1 LSLFFLLNINLQ
13 LTSCKYTPSITIQE
27 NHLSQIIENIK
38 TEISKV
44 LVGQDKMVEG
54 LLAGLLCRGHIL
66 LEGVPGLAKTTAVNA
81 MAKTLGLDFK
91 RVQFTPDL
99 LPSDIIGTEIYDPS
113 NNTFKIKQGP
123 IFTNLLLA
131 DEINRAP
138 AKVQSAL
145 LEVMQERQVTIG
157 DETFK
162 IDLPFLVMATQNPV
176 EQEGAYELPEAQ
188 LDRFMMKVVVG
199 YNTKEEELEIAR
211 RAANNTFGEIQ
222 QVATLDDLNKIR
234 EEALQVHMDEEIE
247 TYIIELVSA
256 TRDPKAYGLEELEAY
271 IEFGA
276 SPRAS
281 IDMYKAARAIAYLK
295 GQDYVSPIE
304 IAYIAKEILRHRI
317 ILSYEAQAE
326 EITQDEI
333 IEKILAAVP
342 IP

>member
-1 LSLFFLLNINLQ
+1 MNPIV
-13 LTSCKYTPSITIQE
+13 
-27 NHLSQIIENIK
+27 ENIK
-38 TEISKV
+38 IEIAKV
-44 LVGQDKMVEG
+44 MVGQEKMIEG
-54 LLAGLLCRGHIL
+54 LLTGLLTRGHIL

-81 MAKTLGLDFK
+81 LAGSLGLNFK

-113 NNTFKIKQGP
+113 TNEFKIKQGP
-123 IFTNLLLA
+123 VFTNLLLA

-188 LDRFMMKVVVG
+188 LDRFLMKIVVG
-199 YNTKEEELEIAR
+199 YNTKAEELEIAR
-211 RAANNTFGEIQ
+211 RVANNGFGKIE
-222 QVATLDDLNKIR
+222 QVATLEDLERIR
-234 EEALQVHMDEEIE
+234 EEAMAVHIDEEVE
-247 TYIIELVSA
+247 AYIVELVFA
-256 TRDPKAYGLEELEAY
+256 TREPMNYGLEDMAKH
-271 IEFGA
+271 IEYGA

-281 IDMYKAARAIAYLK
+281 IDLYKASRAIAYLK
-295 GQDYVSPIE
+295 GRNFVSPIE
-304 IAYIAKEILRHRI
+304 VAYIAKEVLRHRI
-317 ILSYEAQAE
+317 VLSYEAQAE
-326 EITQDEI
+326 GVTQDMI
-333 IEKILAAVP
+333 IDRVLAAVP

>member
-1 LSLFFLLNINLQ
+1 MNQ
-13 LTSCKYTPSITIQE
+13 TIQ
-27 NHLSQIIENIK
+27 NIK
-38 TEISKV
+38 SEVSKV
-44 LVGQDKMVEG
+44 VVGQEKMVEG
-54 LLAGLLCRGHIL
+54 LLAGLLCGGHIL
-66 LEGVPGLAKTTAVNA
+66 LEGVPGLAKTTTVNA
-81 MAKTLGLDFK
+81 LAKALGLDFK

-99 LPSDIIGTEIYDPS
+99 LPSDIIGTEIYDPA
-113 NNTFKIKQGP
+113 NNEFKIKRGP
-123 IFTNLLLA
+123 VFTNLLLA

-145 LEVMQERQVTIG
+145 LEVMQEKQVTIG
-157 DETFK
+157 DESFK

-211 RAANNTFGEIQ
+211 RVANNSFGDIE
-222 QVATLDDLNKIR
+222 QVASKEDLEVLKK
-234 EEALQVHMDEEIE
+234 EAMSVHIDPQVEN
-247 TYIIELVSA
+247 YIIELVSA
-256 TRDPKAYGLEELEAY
+256 TRDPKAYGLEKLEPY

-281 IDMYKAARAIAYLK
+281 IDMYKASRAIAYLK
-295 GQDYVSPIE
+295 GQDFVSPIE
-304 IAYIAKEILRHRI
+304 IAYIAKEVLRHRI

-326 EITQDEI
+326 DITQDMIVEQ
-333 IEKILAAVP
+333 ILQAVP

>member
-1 LSLFFLLNINLQ
+1 M
-13 LTSCKYTPSITIQE
+13 
-27 NHLSQIIENIK
+27 SQIIQAIK
-38 TEISKV
+38 TEVGKV
-44 LVGQDKMVEG
+44 VVGQEKMVEG

-66 LEGVPGLAKTTAVNA
+66 LEGVPGLAKTTTVNA
-81 MAKTLGLDFK
+81 LAKSLGLDFK

-99 LPSDIIGTEIYDPS
+99 LPSDIIGTEIYDPT
-113 NNTFKIKQGP
+113 NNAFKIKKGP
-123 IFTNLLLA
+123 VFTNLLLA

-157 DETFK
+157 DESFQ

-199 YNTKEEELEIAR
+199 YNTREEELEIAR
-211 RAANNTFGEIQ
+211 RVANDTFGTIS
-222 QVATLDDLNKIR
+222 QVATIEDLEQIRREAMEVHLDK
-234 EEALQVHMDEEIE
+234 EIE
-247 TYIIELVSA
+247 AYIVELVFA
-256 TRDPKAYGLEELEAY
+256 TRDPKAFGLKELESY
-271 IEFGA
+271 IDYGA

-281 IDMYKAARAIAYLK
+281 IDMYKASRAIAYLK
-295 GQDYVSPIE
+295 GQDYVSPVE

-317 ILSYEAQAE
+317 ILSYEAEAE
-326 EITQDEI
+326 GITQDYI
-333 IEKILAAVP
+333 IEKVLAAVP

>member
-1 LSLFFLLNINLQ
+1 MSNI
-13 LTSCKYTPSITIQE
+13 IQ
-27 NHLSQIIENIK
+27 NQIIGNIK

-44 LVGQDKMVEG
+44 LVGQEKMVEG

-81 MAKTLGLDFK
+81 LAKTLGLDFK

-113 NNTFKIKQGP
+113 NNSFKIKQGP

-188 LDRFMMKVVVG
+188 LDRFMMKIVVG

-211 RAANNTFGEIQ
+211 RVANNSFGEIQ
-222 QVATLDDLNKIR
+222 QVATIEDLNKIR
-234 EEALQVHMDEEIE
+234 EEALNVHMDEEVE
-247 TYIIELVSA
+247 KYIIELVAA

-281 IDMYKAARAIAYLK
+281 IDMYKASRAIAYLK
-295 GQDYVSPIE
+295 GQDFVSPIE

-326 EITQDEI
+326 EVTTDEI
-333 IEKILAAVP
+333 ITKILAAVD

>member
-1 LSLFFLLNINLQ
+1 
-13 LTSCKYTPSITIQE
+13 
-27 NHLSQIIENIK
+27 LSQVIQAIK
-38 TEISKV
+38 TEVSKV
-44 LVGQDKMVEG
+44 VVGQEKMVEG

-66 LEGVPGLAKTTAVNA
+66 LEGVPGLAKTTTVNA
-81 MAKTLGLDFK
+81 LAKSLGLDFK

-99 LPSDIIGTEIYDPS
+99 LPSDIIGTEIYDPT
-113 NNTFKIKQGP
+113 NNAFKIKKGP
-123 IFTNLLLA
+123 VFTNLLLA

-157 DETFK
+157 DESFQ

-211 RAANNTFGEIQ
+211 RVANDAFGTIS
-222 QVATLDDLNKIR
+222 QVATIEDLEQIRKESMAVHLDK
-234 EEALQVHMDEEIE
+234 EIE
-247 TYIIELVSA
+247 EYIVELVFA
-256 TRDPKAYGLEELEAY
+256 TRDPKAFRLEKLENY
-271 IEFGA
+271 IEYGA

-281 IDMYKAARAIAYLK
+281 IDMYKASRAIAYLK
-295 GQDYVSPIE
+295 GQDYVSPVE

-317 ILSYEAQAE
+317 ILSYEAEAE
-326 EITQDEI
+326 GITQDYI
-333 IEKILAAVP
+333 IEKVLAAVP

>member
-1 LSLFFLLNINLQ
+1 M
-13 LTSCKYTPSITIQE
+13 
-27 NHLSQIIENIK
+27 SQIIQNIK
-38 TEISKV
+38 TEIGKV

-54 LLAGLLCRGHIL
+54 LLAGLICRGHIL

-81 MAKTLGLDFK
+81 LAKTLGLNFK

-113 NNTFKIKQGP
+113 NNSFKIKQGP

-211 RAANNTFGEIQ
+211 RVANNTFEEIQ
-222 QVATLDDLNKIR
+222 QVATKEDLETIR
-234 EEALQVHMDEEIE
+234 KEALEVHMDEEIE
-247 TYIIELVSA
+247 VYIIELVAA
-256 TRDPKAYGLEELEAY
+256 TRDPKAYGLEELEAF
-271 IEFGA
+271 IEYGA

-295 GQDYVSPIE
+295 GKDYVSPME

-326 EITQDEI
+326 DITQDYI

>member
-1 LSLFFLLNINLQ
+1 ME
-13 LTSCKYTPSITIQE
+13 TIKR
-27 NHLSQIIENIK
+27 IK
-38 TEISKV
+38 EEISKV
-44 LVGQDKMVEG
+44 VVGQEKMIEG

-66 LEGVPGLAKTTAVNA
+66 LEGVPGLAKTTTVNA
-81 MAKTLGLDFK
+81 LARTLGLDFK

-99 LPSDIIGTEIYDPS
+99 LPSDIIGTEIYDPT
-113 NNTFKIKQGP
+113 NNAFKIKKGP
-123 IFTNLLLA
+123 VFTNLLLA

-162 IDLPFLVMATQNPV
+162 LDLPFLTMATQNPV

-188 LDRFMMKVVVG
+188 LDRFMMKIVVG
-199 YNTKEEELEIAR
+199 YNTREEELEIAR
-211 RAANNTFGEIQ
+211 RAANNSFGTIE
-222 QVATLDDLNKIR
+222 QVATAEDLERIR
-234 EEALQVHMDEEIE
+234 QEAMQVHLDEEIE
-247 TYIIELVSA
+247 RYIVELIFA
-256 TRDPKAYGLEELEAY
+256 TREPAKYGIEEIKEY

-281 IDMYKAARAIAYLK
+281 IDMYKASRAVAYLK
-295 GQDYVSPIE
+295 GQEYVSPVE

-326 EITQDEI
+326 GIDQDFIVEKVLGAVEI
-333 IEKILAAVP
+333 P
-342 IP
+342 

>member
-1 LSLFFLLNINLQ
+1 
-13 LTSCKYTPSITIQE
+13 
-27 NHLSQIIENIK
+27 LSQIIQNIK

-81 MAKTLGLDFK
+81 LSKTLGLNFK

-113 NNTFKIKQGP
+113 NNSFKIKQGP
-123 IFTNLLLA
+123 VFTNLLLA

-211 RAANNTFGEIQ
+211 RVANNSFGNIQ
-222 QVATLDDLNKIR
+222 QVATKEDLEKIR
-234 EEALQVHMDEEIE
+234 EEAMQVHMDEEIE
-247 TYIIELVSA
+247 SYIIELVAA

-281 IDMYKAARAIAYLK
+281 IDMYKASRAIAYLK

-326 EITQDEI
+326 DITQDYI
-333 IEKILAAVP
+333 IEKILSAVP

>member
-1 LSLFFLLNINLQ
+1 M
-13 LTSCKYTPSITIQE
+13 
-27 NHLSQIIENIK
+27 SQIIENIK
-38 TEISKV
+38 TEIAKV
-44 LVGQDKMVEG
+44 LVGQEKMVEG
-54 LLAGLLCRGHIL
+54 LLAGLICRGHIL

-81 MAKTLGLDFK
+81 LAKTLGLNFK

-113 NNTFKIKQGP
+113 NNTFKIKHGP
-123 IFTNLLLA
+123 VFTNLLLA

-188 LDRFMMKVVVG
+188 LDRFMMKLVVG

-211 RAANNTFGEIQ
+211 RVANDGFEEIQ
-222 QVATLDDLNKIR
+222 QVATLEDLNTIR
-234 EEALQVHMDEEIE
+234 EEALKVHMDEEIE
-247 TYIIELVSA
+247 VYIIELVAA

-271 IEFGA
+271 IEYGA

-281 IDMYKAARAIAYLK
+281 IDMYKASRAIAYLK
-295 GQDYVSPIE
+295 GKDYVSPME

-326 EITQDEI
+326 DITQDMI

>member
-1 LSLFFLLNINLQ
+1 M
-13 LTSCKYTPSITIQE
+13 
-27 NHLSQIIENIK
+27 SQIIENIK

-81 MAKTLGLDFK
+81 LAKTLGLDFK

-123 IFTNLLLA
+123 VFTNLLLA

-211 RAANNTFGEIQ
+211 RAANNSFGEIQ
-222 QVATLDDLNKIR
+222 QVATIDDLNKIR

-247 TYIIELVSA
+247 AYIIELVAA
-256 TRDPKAYGLEELEAY
+256 TRDPKAYGLEELESY

-326 EITQDEI
+326 DVTQDEI

>member
-1 LSLFFLLNINLQ
+1 
-13 LTSCKYTPSITIQE
+13 
-27 NHLSQIIENIK
+27 
-38 TEISKV
+38 
-44 LVGQDKMVEG
+44 MVEG

-81 MAKTLGLDFK
+81 LAKTLGLNFK

-123 IFTNLLLA
+123 VFTNLLLA

-199 YNTKEEELEIAR
+199 YNTKAEELEIAR
-211 RAANNTFGEIQ
+211 RVANNSFETIE
-222 QVATLDDLNKIR
+222 QVATKEDLERIR
-234 EEALQVHMDEEIE
+234 KEAMEVHMDEEVE
-247 TYIIELVSA
+247 KYIIELVTA
-256 TRDPKAYGLEELEAY
+256 TRNPKEYGLEELEPF

-281 IDMYKAARAIAYLK
+281 IDMYKASRAIAYLK
-295 GQDYVSPIE
+295 GQDYVSPLE
-304 IAYIAKEILRHRI
+304 IAYIAKEVLRHRI
-317 ILSYEAQAE
+317 ILSYEAQVE
-326 EITQDEI
+326 EVTQDQI

>member
-1 LSLFFLLNINLQ
+1 MN
-13 LTSCKYTPSITIQE
+13 
-27 NHLSQIIENIK
+27 QIVTNIK

-44 LVGQDKMVEG
+44 LVGQEKMVEG
-54 LLAGLLCRGHIL
+54 LLAGLICRGHIL

-81 MAKTLGLDFK
+81 LAKTLGLNFK

-113 NNTFKIKQGP
+113 NNTFKIKKGP
-123 IFTNLLLA
+123 VFTNLLLA

-211 RAANNTFGEIQ
+211 RAANDSFETIT
-222 QVATLDDLNKIR
+222 QVATLDDLNTIR
-234 EEALQVHMDEEIE
+234 EEALKVHMDEEIE
-247 TYIIELVSA
+247 AYIIELVAA
-256 TRDPKAYGLEELEAY
+256 TRNPKAYGLEELEAY

-326 EITQDEI
+326 EVTQDEI

>member
-1 LSLFFLLNINLQ
+1 M
-13 LTSCKYTPSITIQE
+13 QE
-27 NHLSQIIENIK
+27 SELSQIIENIK

-81 MAKTLGLDFK
+81 LAKTLGLDFK

-113 NNTFKIKQGP
+113 NNSFKIKQGP
-123 IFTNLLLA
+123 VFTNLLLA

-211 RAANNTFGEIQ
+211 RAANNSFGDIQ
-222 QVATLDDLNKIR
+222 QVATIDDLNKIR
-234 EEALQVHMDEEIE
+234 EEALQVHMDEQIE
-247 TYIIELVSA
+247 AYIIELVTA
-256 TRDPKAYGLEELEAY
+256 TRDPKAYGLEELAAY

-326 EITQDEI
+326 DITQDEI